1 MTDKHPLELSRRKIL
16 AGLGSIGVASAGVG
30 LGTSAYFSD
39 TETFTN
45 NELVAGQLDMKVS
58 WEEHYSDWSE
68 DEAEFASMPGP
79 EEEPDLSLSAPPDG
93 KPIELVVNDWDGFM
107 GATLQEQFPEG
118 GLEEGADPCEALADV
133 PDDLEAPVIDL
144 EDVKPGD
151 FGEVTFDFSLCDNPG
166 YVWMNGELV
175 SESENGLT
183 EPEAKDPDEDQNADG
198 SLKDDEAGP
207 AEVELADALR
217 ARAWYDDGGSTGSTG
232 GDDDGDTLS
241 TMATW
246 SFTDLTDSSLEP
258 EDLAQVLVS
267 DQSGVTV
274 SNVSYAGAPEAAGTF
289 SGGGSAVGIEEGIIL
304 SSGTIQGVAGPNDD
318 TAATTPPNG
327 FGNPGDSDLDALI
340 TQSTNDAAA
349 LEFDFTVPQDADQ
362 VFFNYVF
369 GSEEYDEYVDSE
381 YNDVFGFFLNSD
393 TGTPEETNIAIIET
407 PDNPGE
413 DAVSINN
420 INNGENTNLYVDNR
434 SSDGGS
440 DAGRDTQMDGFTV
453 VLDVGPDV
461 DPGSTNTL
469 KLAIA
474 DAGDSVLDSWV
485 LLEGGSLTTEPQPEG
500 EGEAGD
506 NIKQDSEEVFIEGSL
521 REVLDELSTDLGVPL
536 EGNIPA
542 EEDGGT
548 GRNCYSAAPDVH
560 YVGFQWWLPI
570 DHGNEVQTD
579 SVTFDLGFY
588 TEQCRHNDGEG
599 MPTTASVT
607 FDDQE
612 SDGTS
617 VVVDSATL
625 PSGGYVVIHESVDG
639 APGPV
644 LGHSSYLPAVT
655 STGVTVQ
662 LDTPISESQEL
673 IAMAHMD
680 DGDQQYEFPDAD
692 GPYTVNGA
700 PVIDA
705 AQITIPDGG

>member
-79 EEEPDLSLSAPPDG
+79 EQEPDLSLSAPPGG
-93 KPIELVVNDWDGFM
+93 KPIELVVSDWDGFM
-107 GATLQEQFPEG
+107 GTTLQEQFPEG
-118 GLEEGADPCEALADV
+118 GLEAGEDPCEALADV
-133 PDDLEAPVIDL
+133 PDDLEAPVIEL

-175 SESENGLT
+175 SEAENGLT
-183 EPEAKDPDEDQNADG
+183 EPESKDPDENDVAGSSADTEGDEVQIATNG
-198 SLKDDEAGP
+198 SLG
-207 AEVELADALR
+207 
-217 ARAWYDDGGSTGSTG
+217 
-232 GDDDGDTLS
+232 
-241 TMATW
+241 AT
-246 SFTDLTDSSLEP
+246 SLEDP
-258 EDLAQVLVS
+258 GLDAEMLANSLVS
-267 DQSGVTV
+267 DQSDVEVVPGSVNFVGDPRGGGMFT
-274 SNVSYAGAPEAAGTF
+274 
-289 SGGGSAVGIEEGIIL
+289 GGGSAVGIEDGVIL
-304 SSGTIQGVAGPNDD
+304 SSGKVVDVEGPNDLEN
-318 TAATTPPNG
+318 TTTDLG
-327 FGNPGDSDLDALI
+327 TPGDPDLDTLTTENTFNASI
-340 TQSTNDAAA
+340 
-349 LEFDFTVPQDADQ
+349 LEFDFTVPDDADK
-362 VFFNYVF
+362 VYFNYVF
-369 GSEEYDEYVDSE
+369 GSEEYNEFVGSTF
-381 YNDVFGFFLNSD
+381 NDVFGFFVNGQNVALVDDPSGP
-393 TGTPEETNIAIIET
+393 GTLPA
-407 PDNPGE
+407 
-413 DAVSINN
+413 AINN
-420 INNGENTNLYVDNR
+420 INNGQPGIQPTNPDLYVNNDPFDPDSTGNTVP
-434 SSDGGS
+434 SDQL
-440 DAGRDTQMDGFTV
+440 ADTEMDGFTV
-453 VLDVGPDV
+453 VLDVEADV
-461 DPGSTNTL
+461 DPGETNSM

-474 DAGDSVLDSWV
+474 DTADAVLDSWV
-485 LLEGGSLTTEPQPEG
+485 LIESGSITTEPEEEG
-500 EGEAGD
+500 GESELPDALRARLWYDDGD
-506 NIKQDSEEVFIEGSL
+506 NIRQDDEEVFLEGSL
-521 REVLDELSTDLGVPL
+521 REVLTALSNGNGVPL
-536 EGNIPA
+536 
-542 EEDGGT
+542 DGDQGDDFDEMGDPT
-548 GRNCYSAAPDVH
+548 ADTRGCYTAADDVH

-607 FDDQE
+607 FEDQD

-625 PSGGYVVIHESVDG
+625 PSGGYVVIHESDNG

-655 STGVTVQ
+655 STDVTVQ
-662 LDTPISESQEL
+662 LDSPISESQEL